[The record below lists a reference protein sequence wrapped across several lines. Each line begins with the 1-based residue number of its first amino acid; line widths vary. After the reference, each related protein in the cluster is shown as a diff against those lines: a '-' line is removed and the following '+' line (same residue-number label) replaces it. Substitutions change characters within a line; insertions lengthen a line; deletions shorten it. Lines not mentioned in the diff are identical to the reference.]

1 MRPSGLPNVEDHVNA
16 TVIVIDAQKVFDSVN
31 YRCIE
36 DLLTPIGLPNVLPT
50 VWLLYNDPKN
60 DIIINIEVGSGYGIS
75 NGVKQGDTLSC
86 SLFILAMGPMVC
98 NIQNNSE
105 IRYL

>member
-50 VWLLYNDPKN
+50 VWLLFNDPKN
-60 DIIINIEVGSGYGIS
+60 DIIIKSGVGSGYGKAMQSIK
-75 NGVKQGDTLSC
+75 GTL
-86 SLFILAMGPMVC
+86 
-98 NIQNNSE
+98 
-105 IRYL
+105 